1 MSSSPYKKP
10 SKNWNVY
17 ETHLGI
23 HSDTANRLRGCF
35 CSTKLL
41 SNTKVDEFVKEYIYE
56 IFSSKGTDEKYKN
69 HCFYIFKKKFFNDS
83 EVTICFLHET
93 LCINKFGVYLST
105 QYFGYIQ
112 RLKSMKA
119 FL

>member
-17 ETHLGI
+17 ETNLGI
-23 HSDTANRLRGCF
+23 YSDTDRLRGCF

-41 SNTKVDEFVKEYIYE
+41 PNTKVDDFIKEYIYE
-56 IFSSKGTDEKYKN
+56 MFSSKGTDERYKN
-69 HCFYIFKKKFFNDS
+69 YCFFIFKKKFFNDS
-83 EVTICFLHET
+83 EVTICFLHEINR
-93 LCINKFGVYLST
+93 INKPGVYLST
-105 QYFGYIQ
+105 QYFDYIQ